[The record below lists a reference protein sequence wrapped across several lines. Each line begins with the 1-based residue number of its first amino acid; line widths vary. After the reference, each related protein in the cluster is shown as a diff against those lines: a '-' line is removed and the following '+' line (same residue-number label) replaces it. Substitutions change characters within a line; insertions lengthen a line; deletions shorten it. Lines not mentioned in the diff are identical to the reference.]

1 MEDDCVGQFLM
12 AVGNWIYDFQTLI
25 TGLLAIG
32 AAWIAATIAKGQLEA
47 AKEQIHVAREQ
58 IAAGTAEADQVRKRR
73 LRAVRATLP
82 VTLSSICEYSQAVG
96 SQLAASW
103 PVAAKLYADT
113 GNGMT
118 KYLIKA
124 ELPDIPF
131 NQLESLELVLEFSD
145 VEEVSLRIE
154 SIMRE
159 MQVLSSRIAP
169 LRCGDEISTDWLA
182 GMIIQAATLYARA
195 ESLFTYARGKAPS
208 VNTAPLWD
216 RVFAALNIMRIYNIK
231 VLETAKAQ
239 KDRGDEPGEADSEE
253 PI

>member
-1 MEDDCVGQFLM
+1 MADDCVGQFLM
-12 AVGNWIYDFQTLI
+12 AVGKWIYDFQTLI

-58 IAAGTAEADQVRKRR
+58 IAAGTAEADQVRERR

-103 PVAAKLYADT
+103 PAAANLYPNDD
-113 GNGMT
+113 NGIT
-118 KYLIKA
+118 NYPVKA

-131 NQLESLELVLEFSD
+131 EQLESLELVLEFTD
-145 VEEVSLRIE
+145 VEEVASRIE

-159 MQVLSSRIAP
+159 MQVLAARIAP
-169 LRCGDEISTDWLA
+169 LRYGAEIGTDWLA
-182 GMIIQAATLYARA
+182 GLIIQAATLYARA
-195 ESLFTYARGKAPS
+195 ESLFTYARGKAPG

-216 RVFAALNIMRIYNIK
+216 RVLVALNIMKIYNLK
-231 VLETAKAQ
+231 VLEIANAQ